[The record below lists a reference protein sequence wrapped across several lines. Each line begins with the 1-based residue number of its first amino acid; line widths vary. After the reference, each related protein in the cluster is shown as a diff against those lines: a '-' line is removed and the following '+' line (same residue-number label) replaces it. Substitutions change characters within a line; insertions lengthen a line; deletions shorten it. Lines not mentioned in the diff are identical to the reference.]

1 MTAAMVGVVDY
12 GAALLRSLYQ
22 RHLKE
27 GFLFSAALHV
37 GLALLLLA
45 ALRLAERPPGQRTTR
60 MVRYA
65 DLGPPPSLTEK
76 VAAPQIQVTAA
87 PPVLSIGIPEPVP
100 DAEVSPEATISTQLE
115 MSAMASLVTDDD
127 AQGSGE
133 SVLQVERPEPEP
145 EEAPVQQV
153 DEEAP
158 VELWKVEEPPV
169 VVKKVEPEY
178 PRIAMSA
185 GVEGKV
191 FVLVLVGKDGKVE
204 KLGQL
209 TGPEVFHEAVR
220 TAAAQWVFS
229 PAIQNDR
236 AVRVWVSLPFN
247 FQLR

>member
-1 MTAAMVGVVDY
+1 MTD
-12 GAALLRSLYQ
+12 
-22 RHLKE
+22 
-27 GFLFSAALHV
+27 
-37 GLALLLLA
+37 
-45 ALRLAERPPGQRTTR
+45 
-60 MVRYA
+60 
-65 DLGPPPSLTEK
+65 K
-76 VAAPQIQVTAA
+76 VAAPQIQVSAA
-87 PPVLSIGIPEPVP
+87 PPALTVGIPEPVP

-115 MSAMASLVTDDD
+115 MSAMSSLLTDED
-127 AQGSGE
+127 ADGAGGGT
-133 SVLQVERPEPEP
+133 VLQVERPEPTMA
-145 EEAPVQQV
+145 EAPVEVV

-178 PRIAMSA
+178 PRIAMGA

-204 KLGQL
+204 KIGQL
-209 TGPEVFHEAVR
+209 TGPEVFHDAVR
-220 TAAAQWVFS
+220 EAAAQWVFS